1 MSGKHDDKMVTVNL
15 DYDNKT
21 NTSSSLEKG
30 LETDRSFER
39 KLLWKLDLLIIPLVT
54 IAYLLGNIDRV
65 NIGNAKIAG
74 FVANTGIKESDFNNA
89 LSCFYIGYVLFD
101 IPSNIMTKKI
111 GINFWFPI
119 IMIGWAICSLI
130 QAFIVNAAELY
141 VLRILIGIFE
151 SGLTPGFLFYLT
163 LWYDPYE
170 LTVRVAFCFGMAMS
184 AGAFGGIAAYG
195 IEQMDGYAGLYGW
208 QWIFIIEAF
217 PTIIVALVFF
227 FVPKNPESAKF
238 LSKEEVSLIQK
249 KLKSSSSSKKLSNE
263 LTKKQLISVFTD
275 YKIYIYT
282 LMMTLTVTI
291 SSSLL
296 VFTPSI
302 IRDLGFDAL
311 AAQALSTPPFIIGT
325 MGIFFT
331 AWSSNRNNER
341 GLHIVGPGLVSIA
354 GILGLIFVEPVK
366 ANITARYILFCIVIT
381 GALSYLP
388 VLTGWFINNIAIAFI
403 VGVGQIGGIIGGQVY
418 RADDSPK
425 FIRGHSILL
434 AFSCLNIALALLMK
448 FILHNINKKR
458 NSISLTNESNFGS
471 GIGKVD
477 YSVES
482 YDEELCDNHPSW
494 RFET

>member
-1 MSGKHDDKMVTVNL
+1 MSGKHDDKMVTVNF

-30 LETDRSFER
+30 LETD
-39 KLLWKLDLLIIPLVT
+39 PLVT

-74 FVANTGIKESDFNNA
+74 FVANTGINESDFNNA

-119 IMIGWAICSLI
+119 IMIGWAICSLV

-217 PTIIVALVFF
+217 PTIVVALIFF

-249 KLKSSSSSKKLSNE
+249 KLKLSSSSSKKLSSE

-282 LMMTLTVTI
+282 LMMILTVTI

-302 IRDLGFDAL
+302 IRDLGFDTL

-331 AWSSNRNNER
+331 AWSSNRYNER

-458 NSISLTNESNFGS
+458 NSISLTNKSNFGS

-482 YDEELCDNHPSW
+482 YDEELCDNHPNW